1 MYFYDCKSWQRKLVI
16 NKKKTFMIIFKL
28 CLRFKMRLKVGKMSR
43 VPQIPLLSECWQL
56 QGGGLSKV
64 VRPTPTLSK
73 PSDVLVRVCAASV
86 NPLGTSSMVAK
97 FQCFKYHNKNI
108 LLFSIIEGFPP
119 TDSMMVQGY
128 GREVL
133 GFLRS
138 AEKLSGLSDHSDPVS
153 SALPRVLGRD
163 LSGEVV
169 AVGRHVSRVRPGDHV
184 WGAVFPAHEGT
195 HQQYAALDERC
206 LAAKPS
212 SATHLEAASLPYAG
226 LTAWA
231 ALQTGGVAR
240 GSRVLVVGGAGGV
253 GTIAIQLL
261 AR

>member
-1 MYFYDCKSWQRKLVI
+1 M
-16 NKKKTFMIIFKL
+16 
-28 CLRFKMRLKVGKMSR
+28 
-43 VPQIPLLSECWQL
+43 
-56 QGGGLSKV
+56 SKV
-64 VRPTPTLSK
+64 VRPTPTLSR

-86 NPLGTSSMVAK
+86 NPLGTSSMVAQ
-97 FQCFKYHNKNI
+97 FQCFINTYQKHF
-108 LLFSIIEGFPP
+108 LFSIIEGFPP

-138 AEKLSGLSDHSDPVS
+138 AEKLSGLSGGGDLAS

-169 AVGRHVSRVRPGDHV
+169 AVGRHVTRVRPGDHV

-253 GTIAIQLL
+253 GSIAIQLL

>member
-1 MYFYDCKSWQRKLVI
+1 M
-16 NKKKTFMIIFKL
+16 
-28 CLRFKMRLKVGKMSR
+28 
-43 VPQIPLLSECWQL
+43 
-56 QGGGLSKV
+56 SKV
-64 VRPTPTLSK
+64 VRPTPTLSR

-97 FQCFKYHNKNI
+97 FQCFINTYQNKNI

-138 AEKLSGLSDHSDPVS
+138 AEKLSGLSGGGDLAS

-169 AVGRHVSRVRPGDHV
+169 AVGRHVTRVRPGDHV

-253 GTIAIQLL
+253 GSIAIQLL